1 MCATVSCRTSLIFK
15 LRRMHKRLLVSGAL
29 VALLLAYYV
38 LVKVTGIGI
47 PCLFNKVTGLECPGC
62 GITHMYMAMF
72 ELDFYKAFKYNPYV
86 FVMQPVLYYF
96 VIKEYLDWLRNVK
109 TTFNR
114 CENIVL
120 FLLIVSSLVF
130 TVLRNI

>member
-29 VALLLAYYV
+29 VALLLAYYL
-38 LVKVTGIGI
+38 LVKVTGVGI
-47 PCLFNKVTGLECPGC
+47 PCLFNRVTGLECPGC

-72 ELDFYKAFKYNPYV
+72 ELDFYTAFKYNPYV
-86 FVMQPVLYYF
+86 FAIQLILYYF
-96 VIKEYLDWLRNVK
+96 VIKEYLGWLRNVE

-120 FLLIVSSLVF
+120 LLLIVSSLVF